1 MGSGS
6 LPSHVSLLTYSE
18 DSVDVLIVDDNT
30 EVSSAY
36 GQVLERAGY
45 MVKAVDNG
53 LAALAELQ
61 QGRYSVI
68 LLDILMPFLEGKSFF
83 RQLEAD
89 FPEMA
94 KRVVFVTGMAG
105 DDETRKFL
113 EQTGQPFLE
122 KPVEADDLVGAV
134 RKTMG

>member
-1 MGSGS
+1 
-6 LPSHVSLLTYSE
+6 
-18 DSVDVLIVDDNT
+18 VDVLIVDDNT

-113 EQTGQPFLE
+113 EGTGQPFLE